1 MRVLSKRATAAKVN
15 YSVPHIDKMVS
26 QGRFPRKIQLGPN
39 KIGFLESEVDAWI
52 EERVRERDAADK
64 TDAGAD
70 DSTVTEK
77 PPLNV

>member
-39 KIGFLESEVDAWI
+39 KIGFLETEVDEWI
-52 EERVRERDAADK
+52 ADRVRERDAADK
-64 TDAGAD
+64 SDGNAA
-70 DSTVTEK
+70 ENA
-77 PPLNV
+77 PLNM